1 MLPDIKTV
9 KGIHPGL
16 ILEREL
22 KNRNIKKS
30 TLARDLKISSG
41 IITDIT
47 KQRRGINASLSI
59 RLGRYL
65 HTEEAYFSLLQTY
78 YQLKK
83 EQSKQRKKVDIQ
95 LRPALFWDIDLDQLD
110 FERHKRQIIIR
121 VFERGNK
128 NEVHQIINLY
138 GKETV
143 SEIIK
148 NASSLLYNAIY
159 NAKQYLSITEP
170 ELKCKRD
177 SIYKPYLSI

>member
-16 ILEREL
+16 VLEREL

-30 TLARDLKISSG
+30 GLARDLKISSG

-65 HTEEAYFSLLQTY
+65 HTDEAYFSLLQTY

-83 EQSKQRKKVDIQ
+83 EQSKQRKKY
-95 LRPALFWDIDLDQLD
+95 
-110 FERHKRQIIIR
+110 EK
-121 VFERGNK
+121 
-128 NEVHQIINLY
+128 IINFR
-138 GKETV
+138 K
-143 SEIIK
+143 
-148 NASSLLYNAIY
+148 
-159 NAKQYLSITEP
+159 
-170 ELKCKRD
+170 
-177 SIYKPYLSI
+177 